1 MRKRALLVLAGLALG
16 FTLGMGTAVLSAE
29 RHPQIH
35 AAMRALRNAANHLQR
50 AAHVFGGHRAKALE
64 LVRSAQNEL
73 QQALAYADTHPR
85 K

>member
-1 MRKRALLVLAGLALG
+1 MRDRIVLVAALVAGFVLGA
-16 FTLGMGTAVLSAE
+16 GTAVLSAE

-35 AAMRALRNAANHLQR
+35 AAMRALRNAENHLQR

-64 LVRSAQNEL
+64 LVRAAQNEL